1 MGLNTLALGVI
12 LLGNPFYAVT
22 DLIAAVIIAAAAR
35 RWWDLLRDFK
45 KVSIFSYALMATGAM
60 EIIFS
65 FAFPSEILIDML
77 TLIRY
82 GLILPLEI
90 YLTSGIADL
99 AIIREN
105 AQTYKMANNLKRPI
119 YVTSILTLCLVA
131 LSSVWQWARTL
142 AFVSGISVTVVSVML
157 TVIIYRLY
165 KDMTNKKDEITDEDT
180 EEKEN

>member
-12 LLGNPFYAVT
+12 LLGNPFYAIT

-65 FAFPSEILIDML
+65 FAFPSEILRDML

-105 AQTYKMANNLKRPI
+105 AQAYKMVNDLKRPI

-131 LSSVWQWARTL
+131 LSSVWQWARL

-157 TVIIYRLY
+157 AVIIYRLY